1 MDGGYMGIASGLAQT
16 IDSRIELCD
25 GRLFNPVEPDPSLM
39 SLEVISYAL
48 ANCTRFAGQTKRFYS
63 IAQHSVL
70 VSVLTRQDHQAQ
82 RCALLHDADECFGL
96 PDLPTPIK
104 PLFPDYVAAQKRIGA
119 AVDTR
124 YNITP
129 ELHARIKPADRQA
142 LLIEKRRLKD
152 LRNEGYW
159 DVWSSGVSIPD
170 WIAIEPLGPEQSLV
184 LIQAAFRRVFED
196 KLPIDRN
203 WLRDRPGFILT

>member
-1 MDGGYMGIASGLAQT
+1 MDGGYMGMAQMK
-16 IDSRIELCD
+16 DSRIELCD
-25 GRLFNPVEPDPSLM
+25 GRLFNPMDPDPSLM
-39 SLEVISYAL
+39 SIEVISNAL
-48 ANCTRFAGQTKRFYS
+48 ALCTRFAGQSRSFYS

-70 VSVLTRQDHQAQ
+70 VAVLTDQDHAAQ

-119 AVDTR
+119 AVDAR
-124 YNITP
+124 YRINP

-152 LRNEGYW
+152 LRNAGYW
-159 DVWSSGVSIPD
+159 STWSAGVSVPD
-170 WIAIEPLGPEQSLV
+170 WISIDPLGPEQSLS
-184 LIQAAFRRVFED
+184 LIRSAFRRVFRD
-196 KLPIDRN
+196 KLPIDRD
-203 WLRDRPGFILT
+203 WLRGRPGFILS